1 MVLPQ
6 TAETKLEAAY
16 DPDTASRVYPQ
27 WSQSQHT
34 TERPAHPSSVLH
46 NSQGM
51 GPVRCPSAEKHN
63 VVFIHSVVLF
73 NHEGE
78 KNNVLYCEM
87 GGMKDHHTK

>member
-1 MVLPQ
+1 MVVPQ

-16 DPDTASRVYPQ
+16 DPDNASWVYLRG
-27 WSQSQHT
+27 SQSQHT
-34 TERPAHPSSVLH
+34 TERPAHPSSLLH

-63 VVFIHSVVLF
+63 VVFIHNVILL

-78 KNNVLYCEM
+78 
-87 GGMKDHHTK
+87 